1 MIQDEISSDYYGSKL
16 EFAFLE
22 QYQNL
27 GAFMY
32 KANNDLTNWTKLELQ
47 PESGYFPPMSI
58 KETLQLKKSKS
69 DEKGINY
76 STVGYLLFF

>member
-1 MIQDEISSDYYGSKL
+1 
-16 EFAFLE
+16 
-22 QYQNL
+22 
-27 GAFMY
+27 MY